1 MAGEAVGDLC
11 CWICWRRAVAEGEE
25 GARVVLGLNRP
36 MLSCWVLVG
45 RGDLLRRRPEEEE
58 VLDDKGESQNAMTA
72 S

>member
-1 MAGEAVGDLC
+1 M
-11 CWICWRRAVAEGEE
+11 AEGDE